1 MFHCIINFIWPPHCA
16 GCRELLPL
24 NTIRLICGN
33 CLKIIKQQGPSFE
46 NLAGNCKV
54 ICSARY
60 ESVCKNVIVEFKFHA
75 SRTIAKSLAQIM
87 TDDLVKYSGTFTPDL
102 IVPVPLHP
110 KRKQERGFNQSELI
124 SKWISKILKIPC
136 ENSFLKRTRN
146 TPSQRALGKGERVK
160 NVTGAFK
167 SRNAAGKNILLVD
180 DVLTTGATMF
190 ECAKTLKKA
199 GAKKVFAVAF
209 AKA

>member
-1 MFHCIINFIWPPHCA
+1 MFRCIINFIWPPHCA
-16 GCRELLPL
+16 GCGELLTL
-24 NTIRLICGN
+24 RANRLICGN
-33 CLKIIKQQGPSFE
+33 CLKIINQEGPSFE
-46 NLAGNCKV
+46 NYSNCKV

-60 ESVCKNVIVEFKFHA
+60 ESVCKNVIVEFKFRG

-87 TDDLVKYSGTFTPDL
+87 TDDLLKYSGTFVPDL
-102 IVPVPLHP
+102 IAPVPLHT
-110 KRKQERGFNQSELI
+110 KRKRERGFNQSELI

-136 ENSFLKRTRN
+136 KKSFLKRTRN

-167 SRNAAGKNILLVD
+167 SENAAGKNILLVD

-199 GAKKVFAVAF
+199 GAKKVLALAF